1 MYIRTSKASSPS
13 QLEQPLFLAAHLGQT
28 PNLHVFK
35 GETCFPDTTADLHS
49 QAKTWKHPNS
59 RVRAQLS
66 LYMANTDLSQDCLP
80 PSSSSQ
86 NTSILL
92 MHTGFDCSDRK
103 HQKTKQKS
111 KILWGKRSTGSL
123 VAPEALCNL
132 HLSVSSPT
140 SFSHTTGIPFEPE
153 EPTERAVPCFLLPQF
168 LESLLRLPTSLPAGG
183 LEETKPPTRP
193 GCFICTEL
201 QPAARASGLLWKC
214 SHPTL
219 LPDTLRPTVS
229 STHLTE
235 CLLS

>member
-103 HQKTKQKS
+103 HQKKKNKKARS
-111 KILWGKRSTGSL
+111 CGGKD
-123 VAPEALCNL
+123 PQEAWW
-132 HLSVSSPT
+132 
-140 SFSHTTGIPFEPE
+140 
-153 EPTERAVPCFLLPQF
+153 
-168 LESLLRLPTSLPAGG
+168 LLRLSAISICPSHLPPHFPTQLAFLLNQRSQQNELFLAFCSPSSWNPFFVSSHLCLQEAWRKLNPLPAQGASSAPNFNLPHEPADSYG
-183 LEETKPPTRP
+183 NAATPLCCLTRCGP
-193 GCFICTEL
+193 
-201 QPAARASGLLWKC
+201 QSAA
-214 SHPTL
+214 
-219 LPDTLRPTVS
+219 
-229 STHLTE
+229 LT
-235 CLLS
+235 